1 MYNAPA
7 IVRFFSMGLLTSSEI
22 ATMLFE
28 YLTDTPLM
36 ERLLANDPPSQI
48 TLTRKLSR
56 LNRKVMEL
64 LVKQPDFEA
73 FVQSEFDQQFS
84 ELTPQ
89 LGVGKGYVQ
98 SREPQQPTTD
108 DMPLP
113 PTLLDAVVQRI
124 ATGQASTYASG
135 DTVFLRAPVE
145 GGDPQPEPALTA
157 QALDGFVDSLATQLP
172 ARYKAFMHSFW
183 SHTLEGSSDV
193 RTRKQRLIDTR
204 IEQLRTELALLKN
217 DGLFTAAGEAL
228 FDKVLRAPSALDRR
242 AFESYKPCVYGLAV
256 KGAAGIHPALYGAFI
271 LTARDPQ
278 DAESTVVAEVPDEP
292 QVRAVHAGMNLG
304 SVLLFSPDTG
314 LEEFDSLA
322 SLDRELHRRLNHPQE
337 FTRLLALMAQ
347 NDQPH
352 GLALHRERKPSEQ
365 FKYLEWLDS
374 PFSHAVE
381 DQCLK
386 LHEDFIATVTRY
398 QVLRDRADP
407 AWLPQSLD
415 QATDLERAF
424 DSNGVL
430 VARFGKR
437 GQAQLKTFLEGAD
450 NADKLAWHTAM
461 RNYCDA
467 LANLPESEG
476 QLSLAQ
482 FSDRTA
488 LLAYSNK
495 QLRALLTE
503 QFGLHVDPDTIV
515 IHTREPYVPTRPYV
529 PGAPASGTVEGSVQR
544 WVHRKRNL
552 TELALENVGGLDFNF
567 TNFSRLTDNNDVAY
581 TALTPEQLKD
591 LVRSANIGDRYDAF
605 LKDRLIAS
613 PEALAQKGNFARC
626 LALQVRLD
634 AIEAKIA
641 GDFLPDR
648 LARGFNWVQAVLD
661 EPVDSDRRQTVE
673 GQRIVVQSLRLRG
686 ERVRGVWLFRA
697 ASSSVGSTV
706 VYAPQAPGGR
716 LFYEFSNDRLS
727 SDFAFNSFWR
737 DYLLGRVV
745 LAQRKRTRSILHGR
759 GDVTLLNMPRIADN
773 IFEEAYEVEASFAI
787 NDAADQST
795 TTGETNV
802 DTAVTVATA
811 VFDIVT
817 VVLPIKI
824 MLPINLVRSLYAV
837 FKAVDAASL
846 GDREE
851 AAHYIV
857 RALGELAGALIDG
870 AMGAGARTGTRVAS
884 SAPRGLNPQMAL
896 RTKPAD
902 VRVLSGWEGKGIYY
916 RVLREGGG
924 REYFMNEQ
932 NRWFSI
938 IDDGAEQ
945 AWRIKDVRRPHR
957 YHHDLIRLDQKGRWE
972 VGSPAGR
979 GLRGGLS
986 PDEELKQL
994 YPFLD
999 EAKVRRVFES
1009 FNFPRER
1016 ELEFQLSLV
1025 HYLRSGTALDPFHQF
1040 LMVTPQRLT
1049 ARLRGVDL
1057 PGRPLTPV
1065 DVTPGPSQ
1073 AGPVRPPQQRF
1084 VDWGQTIDPVQLQ
1097 LQLKHAEQGIYV
1109 RVGGPPELIGTEYI
1123 KIDQHYFPILPPGA
1137 VPTRAMN
1144 TVFMRDPTLSLR
1156 TYEQFE
1162 SMLIRDLFDQ
1172 PRLATF
1178 AAADGR
1184 WVNPRVMP
1192 FQKTMAASVAEAFP
1206 MLTATSVENVARALF
1221 NAANPNGLTAWGA
1234 SMMQRTLRH
1243 WRAGASVVPAH
1254 LGEPMTLLPR
1264 SSPTVQG
1271 HWLLNDAPRQY
1282 SQLNYRTDR
1291 IGQLFKDALK
1301 DGDRPSLR
1309 ALMVEV
1315 LTRDGYQFDFSYP
1328 MPGELLFRR
1337 PGSQTLYWLQL
1348 QRTSAGVVSRSGV
1361 NAPSP
1366 FLMSTSLNAQVGAAQ
1381 SGNNLVSLMGGI
1393 NHSLDGAT
1401 SIFVIRI

>member
-22 ATMLFE
+22 AAMPFE
-28 YLTDTPLM
+28 YLTDTPLVG
-36 ERLLANDPPSQI
+36 RLLANDPPSQI
-48 TLTRKLSR
+48 TLTRRLSR
-56 LNRKVMEL
+56 LNRKVKEL
-64 LVKQPDFEA
+64 LVKQPDFET
-73 FVQSEFDQQFS
+73 FVQSQFDQQFIQ
-84 ELTPQ
+84 LTPR
-89 LGVGKGYVQ
+89 LAVGKGYVQ
-98 SREPQQPTTD
+98 SRGPQQPTTD

-113 PTLLDAVVQRI
+113 PTLMDAVVQRI

-135 DTVFLRAPVE
+135 DTVFLRAPAE

-157 QALDGFVDSLATQLP
+157 KAFDGFVDSLATELA
-172 ARYKAFMHSFW
+172 ARYNVFMQTYW
-183 SHTLEGSSDV
+183 SHAPERSTDV
-193 RTRKQRLIDTR
+193 RTRKQRLVDTR

-217 DGLFTAAGEAL
+217 DGLVTAAGEAL
-228 FDKVLRAPSALDRR
+228 FDKVLRAPTALARR
-242 AFESYKPCVYGLAV
+242 AFESYKPCVYGLALN
-256 KGAAGIHPALYGAFI
+256 GAAGMHPLFYGAFI

-278 DAESTVVAEVPDEP
+278 DAESTVVAEVSTQP
-292 QVRAVHAGMNLG
+292 QVRAAHAGMNLG
-304 SVLLFSPDTG
+304 IVLLFLPDTG

-322 SLDRELHRRLNHPQE
+322 SLDRELHRRLNHPLE
-337 FTRLLALMAQ
+337 FTRLLALMAE

-352 GLALHRERKPSEQ
+352 GLVLHRESKSSEQ

-374 PFSHAVE
+374 PFSHAIE
-381 DQCLK
+381 DQCQK
-386 LHEDFIATVTRY
+386 LHEDFIAIVTRY
-398 QVLRDRADP
+398 QVLLDRADR

-424 DSNGVL
+424 DSSGVL
-430 VARFGKR
+430 EARFGKR

-450 NADKLAWHTAM
+450 NTDKLAWHTAM
-461 RNYCDA
+461 RNYCDE

-482 FSDRTA
+482 FSDRAT

-515 IHTREPYVPTRPYV
+515 IHTREPYVPTRPFV
-529 PGAPASGTVEGSVQR
+529 PGAPAPGIVEGSQQR

-567 TNFSRLTDNNDVAY
+567 TNFSRLTDKNDVAY
-581 TALTPEQLKD
+581 TALTPEQVKG
-591 LVRSANIGDRYDAF
+591 LVRSANIGNRYDAL
-605 LKDRLIAS
+605 LKDRLITS
-613 PEALAQKGNFARC
+613 PGALAQKSNFARC

-661 EPVDSDRRQTVE
+661 EPVDSGRRQTVE
-673 GQRIVVQSLRLRG
+673 GQRIVVQSLKLRG

-697 ASSSVGSTV
+697 ASSNVGSTV

-716 LFYEFSNDRLS
+716 VFYEFSNDRLLT
-727 SDFAFNSFWR
+727 DFVFNSFWR

-745 LAQRKRTRSILHGR
+745 LAQRKRTRSVLQGR
-759 GDVTLLNMPRIADN
+759 GDVTLVNMPRIADN
-773 IFEEAYEVEASFAI
+773 IFEEAYEVEASVAI

-824 MLPINLVRSLYAV
+824 MLPINLARSLYSV

-851 AAHYIV
+851 VAHYIV

-902 VRVLSGWEGKGIYY
+902 VLVLKGWEGRGIYY

-932 NRWFSI
+932 SRWFSI
-938 IDDGAEQ
+938 IDDGGEQ
-945 AWRIKDVRRPHR
+945 AWRVKDVRRPHR
-957 YHHDLIRLDQKGRWE
+957 HHHDLIRLDQKSRWE
-972 VGSPAGR
+972 VGSPPGR

-986 PDEELKQL
+986 PDEQLMQL

-1009 FNFPRER
+1009 FNFPRGR
-1016 ELEFQLSLV
+1016 ELELQLSLV
-1025 HYLRSGTALDPFHQF
+1025 HHLRSGAALASFDQF
-1040 LMVTPQRLT
+1040 LMVTPERLA
-1049 ARLRGVDL
+1049 ARLRGADL
-1057 PGRPLTPV
+1057 PGTPLTPI
-1065 DVTPGPSQ
+1065 DLTPRLNQ
-1073 AGPVRPPQQRF
+1073 AGPVRPPHERF

-1097 LQLKHAEQGIYV
+1097 LKHAEQGIYL
-1109 RVGGPPELIGTEYI
+1109 RVGGPPEQIGTEYI
-1123 KIDQHYFPILPPGA
+1123 KIDRRYFPLLPAGVVTPEGLN
-1137 VPTRAMN
+1137 R
-1144 TVFMRDPTLSLR
+1144 VFMRDPNLSLR

-1162 SMLIRDLFDQ
+1162 SMLRRDLFDQ
-1172 PRLATF
+1172 PRVAIF
-1178 AAADGR
+1178 AAEDGL
-1184 WVNPRVMP
+1184 WVNPSEMQ

-1206 MLTATSVENVARALF
+1206 MLTATSVEEVARALF

-1243 WRAGASVVPAH
+1243 WHSGASVVPAH

-1271 HWLLNDAPRQY
+1271 HWLLNDRPGQY
-1282 SQLNYRTDR
+1282 SQLNYRTER
-1291 IGQLFKDALK
+1291 IGPPFQEALE
-1301 DGDRPSLR
+1301 GGGRPSLR

-1315 LTRDGYQFDFSYP
+1315 LTRDGYQIDSGYS
-1328 MPGELLFRR
+1328 MPGELLFWR
-1337 PGSQTLYWLQL
+1337 PESRTLYWLQL
-1348 QRTSAGVVSRSGV
+1348 QRTSAGFISRRGV
-1361 NAPSP
+1361 DAPSP
-1366 FLMSTSLNAQVGAAQ
+1366 LLMSPLLDARVGTAQR
-1381 SGNNLVSLMGGI
+1381 SNNLVSLVGGI
-1393 NHSLDGAT
+1393 NRSLDGAT